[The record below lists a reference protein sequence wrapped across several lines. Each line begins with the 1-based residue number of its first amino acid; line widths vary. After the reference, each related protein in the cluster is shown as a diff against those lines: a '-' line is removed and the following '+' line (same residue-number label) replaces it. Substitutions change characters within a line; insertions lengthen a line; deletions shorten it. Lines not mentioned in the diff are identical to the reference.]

1 MTSTQTIQGKSFKIT
16 IHLHEMRF
24 PKNDKNGSHLMIS
37 GKPSH
42 IQSQATKP
50 FNPTCDLKRLLSLSA
65 VVKDGSSN
73 IHIFKQ
79 TLEIQS
85 FLQDKMQKRNTLKK
99 MQQKKTITLNTW
111 TFHFGCQMVPLQA
124 VNSPF
129 FLGFIGTT
137 LDQVPRRS
145 WQMPWQPRSV
155 PFHQIEP
162 DQVSG
167 PRLDKNDGKNTHQK
181 KLYQNTWKQI
191 GIHLNHTLTLLG
203 CFRK

>member
-1 MTSTQTIQGKSFKIT
+1 
-16 IHLHEMRF
+16 MRF
-24 PKNDKNGSHLMIS
+24 PKNDKNGSHSMIS

-65 VVKDGSSN
+65 VMKDGSSN

-85 FLQDKMQKRNTLKK
+85 FLQDKMQKRNTVKK
-99 MQQKKTITLNTW
+99 MQNNKKTITLNTW

-167 PRLDKNDGKNTHQK
+167 PRIRFKMMEKTRIKRNSIKTLGN
-181 KLYQNTWKQI
+181 KLESTSTI
-191 GIHLNHTLTLLG
+191 L
-203 CFRK
+203 

>member
-16 IHLHEMRF
+16 VHLHEMRF

-85 FLQDKMQKRNTLKK
+85 FLQDKMQKRNTVKK
-99 MQQKKTITLNTW
+99 MQKNKKTITLNTW
-111 TFHFGCQMVPLQA
+111 TFHFGCQMVPEGCQFTILSGFHWHPDSDWKALVQVA
-124 VNSPF
+124 RVQFCVEFWEASHLSVLCWIRFPGALGRCRGSLDL
-129 FLGFIGTT
+129 FLFTKSSLT
-137 LDQVPRRS
+137 RFLVQELD
-145 WQMPWQPRSV
+145 
-155 PFHQIEP
+155 
-162 DQVSG
+162 
-167 PRLDKNDGKNTHQK
+167 
-181 KLYQNTWKQI
+181 
-191 GIHLNHTLTLLG
+191 
-203 CFRK
+203 